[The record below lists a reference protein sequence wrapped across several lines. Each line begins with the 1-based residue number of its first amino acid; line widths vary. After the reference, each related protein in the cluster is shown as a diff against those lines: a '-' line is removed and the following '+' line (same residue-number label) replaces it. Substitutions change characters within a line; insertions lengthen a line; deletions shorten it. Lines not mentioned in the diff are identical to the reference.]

1 MAADRNFSYFFLGV
15 GIGVAIGILFA
26 PRSGGEV
33 RHLIRDKAGEGK
45 DYLSRQGTAL
55 RESTHDLVDKGRS
68 AIQRQRENI
77 SSAMEAGKQAYRDVV
92 SDRKEPDPADTGV

>member
-33 RHLIRDKAGEGK
+33 RHLIRDRAGEGK

-55 RESTHDLVDKGRS
+55 RESTN
-68 AIQRQRENI
+68 ENI